1 MKKQIY
7 FYEILGLK
15 GKKLGEILNDEST
28 EEEMKIKAEGI
39 MMGVGVLR
47 SLVVVRVRDEIGK
60 IVCELKKINGIC
72 Y

>member
-1 MKKQIY
+1 MEIKKY
-7 FYEILGLK
+7 NYGILGLK

-39 MMGVGVLR
+39 MMGAGVLR
-47 SLVVVRVRDEIGK
+47 SFVIVRVRDEWGN
-60 IVCELKKINGIC
+60 IVHEIKKINGIC

>member
-1 MKKQIY
+1 MEIKKY
-7 FYEILGLK
+7 NYEILGLK

-39 MMGVGVLR
+39 TMGVGVLR
-47 SLVVVRVRDEIGK
+47 SLVVVRVKDARGK
-60 IVCELKKINGIC
+60 IVYELKKINGIC

>member
-1 MKKQIY
+1 MEIKKY
-7 FYEILGLK
+7 NYEILGLK

-47 SLVVVRVRDEIGK
+47 SLVVVRVRDERGK

>member
-7 FYEILGLK
+7 FYEILGLR

-28 EEEMKIKAEGI
+28 EEEMKIKTEGI

-47 SLVVVRVRDEIGK
+47 SLVVVRVRDERGK
-60 IVCELKKINGIC
+60 IVYELKKINGIC

>member
-1 MKKQIY
+1 MEIKKY
-7 FYEILGLK
+7 NYEILGLK

-47 SLVVVRVRDEIGK
+47 SLVVVRVRDVRGK
-60 IVCELKKINGIC
+60 IVYVLKKINGIC

>member
-1 MKKQIY
+1 MEIKKY
-7 FYEILGLK
+7 NYEILGLK
-15 GKKLGEILNDEST
+15 GKKLGEFLNYEST

-47 SLVVVRVRDEIGK
+47 SLVVVRVRDEGGK
-60 IVCELKKINGIC
+60 IVYELKKINGIC

>member
-1 MKKQIY
+1 MEINKY
-7 FYEILGLK
+7 NYEILGLK

-28 EEEMKIKAEGI
+28 EEEMKIKTEGI

-47 SLVVVRVRDEIGK
+47 SLVVVRVRDERGK
-60 IVCELKKINGIC
+60 IVYELKKINGIC

>member
-1 MKKQIY
+1 MEIKKY
-7 FYEILGLK
+7 NYEILGLK

-28 EEEMKIKAEGI
+28 EEEMKIKSEGI

-47 SLVVVRVRDEIGK
+47 SLVVVRVRDERGK
-60 IVCELKKINGIC
+60 IVHEIKKINGIC

>member
-28 EEEMKIKAEGI
+28 EEEMKIKTEGI

-47 SLVVVRVRDEIGK
+47 SLVVVRVRDERGK
-60 IVCELKKINGIC
+60 IVYELKKINGIC

>member
-1 MKKQIY
+1 MEINKY
-7 FYEILGLK
+7 NYEILGLK

-28 EEEMKIKAEGI
+28 EEEMKIKAEGV

-47 SLVVVRVRDEIGK
+47 SLVVVRVRDERGK
-60 IVCELKKINGIC
+60 IVYELKKINGIC

>member
-1 MKKQIY
+1 MKKQTY
-7 FYEILGLK
+7 FYEILGLR
-15 GKKLGEILNDEST
+15 GKKLGEILNNEST

-47 SLVVVRVRDEIGK
+47 SLVVVRVRDERGK
-60 IVCELKKINGIC
+60 IVHELKKINGIC

>member
-1 MKKQIY
+1 MEIKKY
-7 FYEILGLK
+7 NYEILGLK

-47 SLVVVRVRDEIGK
+47 SLVVVRVRDERGK
-60 IVCELKKINGIC
+60 IVYELKKINGVC
-72 Y
+72 F

>member
-28 EEEMKIKAEGI
+28 EEEMKIKAEGV

-47 SLVVVRVRDEIGK
+47 SLVVVRVRDERGK
-60 IVCELKKINGIC
+60 IVYELKKINGIC

>member
-1 MKKQIY
+1 MEINKY
-7 FYEILGLK
+7 NYEILGLK

-47 SLVVVRVRDEIGK
+47 SLVVVRVRDERGK
-60 IVCELKKINGIC
+60 IVYELKKINGIC

>member
-47 SLVVVRVRDEIGK
+47 SLVVVRVRDERGK
-60 IVCELKKINGIC
+60 IVYELKKINGIC

>member
-1 MKKQIY
+1 METKKY
-7 FYEILGLK
+7 NYEILGLK
-15 GKKLGEILNDEST
+15 GKKLGEIPNDKST

-47 SLVVVRVRDEIGK
+47 SLVIVRVRDEWK
-60 IVCELKKINGIC
+60 NIVHEIKKINGIC

>member
-1 MKKQIY
+1 MEIKKY
-7 FYEILGLK
+7 NYEILGLK
-15 GKKLGEILNDEST
+15 GKKLGEFLNDEST

-47 SLVVVRVRDEIGK
+47 SLVVVRVRDERGK
-60 IVCELKKINGIC
+60 IVYELNKINGIC

>member
-7 FYEILGLK
+7 FYEILGLR
-15 GKKLGEILNDEST
+15 GKKLGEIPNVEST

-47 SLVVVRVRDEIGK
+47 SLVVVRVRDERNK
-60 IVCELKKINGIC
+60 IVYELKKINGIC